1 MGVVRAFVAVKTD
14 AAVQSALGEVI
25 SKLSETGAN
34 VKWIHDINLHLTL
47 KFLGDTDVED
57 LNRIEK
63 GLQEAANRFKPIN
76 IGIVGVDA
84 IPNINFPRIVCA
96 NLSGDVDL
104 LTDLAE
110 TIEVELAKVGVPKDI
125 RKFFPHIT
133 LGRVK
138 SFKGKSRLLME
149 LRQFHKKE
157 LAGMLI
163 DKIHLVKS
171 ELKPGGAIYEDL
183 AAVTLTKN

>member
-14 AAVQSALGEVI
+14 SAVQSALGEVI
-25 SKLSETGAN
+25 SKLSDTEAN
-34 VKWIHDINLHLTL
+34 VKWVHDINLHLTL
-47 KFLGDTDVED
+47 KFLGDTDVEE
-57 LNRIEK
+57 LKRIEK
-63 GLQEAANRFKPIN
+63 GLQEAASRFKPLN

-84 IPNINFPRIVCA
+84 IPNTNSPRIVCA
-96 NLSGDVDL
+96 NLSGDVHR

-110 TIEVELAKVGVPKDI
+110 AVEEELAKVGVPKDI

-138 SFKGKSRLLME
+138 SFKGKSKLLME

-157 LAGMLI
+157 LAGLVI

-171 ELKPGGAIYEDL
+171 ELMPGGAIYEDL